1 MASILRAGA
10 IIVAAGDS
18 RRMAGTNKV
27 FVPVAGKPVL
37 SWVLE
42 TFQSC
47 PGIAE
52 IVMVLAGES
61 VSRGRQLVL
70 DNRWTKVS
78 NVCPGGPRRQDSV
91 REGLRHLGDCP
102 IVAVH
107 DGARPCV
114 TSDVIERGIAG
125 AAVFGAAIAAVPATD
140 TVKRVSREGEVIETI
155 PRNGLWLVQTPQVFL
170 TDLLRKSYENV
181 SGDVTDDAALVER
194 LGHKVKVYM
203 GSYENIKI
211 TAPEDLVIAEAI
223 IKSR

>member
-1 MASILRAGA
+1 MLRAGA